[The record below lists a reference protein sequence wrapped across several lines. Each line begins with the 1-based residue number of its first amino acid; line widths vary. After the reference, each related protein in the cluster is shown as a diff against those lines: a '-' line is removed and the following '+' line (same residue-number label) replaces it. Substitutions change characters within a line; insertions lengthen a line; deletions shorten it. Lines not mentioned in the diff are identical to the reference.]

1 MIQTVNFNTFHDA
14 FTSRRPD
21 NFNYAGLRALYDYLE
36 QLGEDTGEAI
46 ELDVIAICCDF
57 SQYTIKEALEV
68 YRLESIED
76 LEELTTVL
84 HCSDETVII
93 QDF

>member
-1 MIQTVNFNTFHDA
+1 MIQTVNFNTFHDE

-21 NFNYAGLRALYDYLE
+21 NFNYSGLRALYDFLE

-57 SQYTIKEALEV
+57 SQYTEEEALKA
-68 YRLESIED
+68 YDMESIE
-76 LEELTTVL
+76 ELQQNTTVI
-84 HCSDETVII
+84 HCDDDTIII